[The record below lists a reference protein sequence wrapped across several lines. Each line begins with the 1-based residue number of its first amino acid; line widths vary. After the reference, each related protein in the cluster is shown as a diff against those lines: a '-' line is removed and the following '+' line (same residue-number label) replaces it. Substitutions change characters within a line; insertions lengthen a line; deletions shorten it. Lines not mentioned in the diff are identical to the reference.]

1 MMESYKLSNQNNLNT
16 LNENQTIQT
25 ARKKNGS
32 VAIRLKS
39 NLMFKRHFDLEDQL
53 VSKLSRHSIDMLKEH
68 YRDEMLKDD
77 WNLVRALKETFDIE

>member
-1 MMESYKLSNQNNLNT
+1 
-16 LNENQTIQT
+16 
-25 ARKKNGS
+25 
-32 VAIRLKS
+32 
-39 NLMFKRHFDLEDQL
+39 MFKRHFDLEDQL